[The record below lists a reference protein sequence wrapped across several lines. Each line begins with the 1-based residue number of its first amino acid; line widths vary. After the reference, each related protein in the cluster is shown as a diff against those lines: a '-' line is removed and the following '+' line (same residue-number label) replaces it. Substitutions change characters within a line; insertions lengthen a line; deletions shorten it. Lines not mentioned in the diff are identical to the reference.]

1 MQSSQLQVEG
11 GTSYFSRVSGGERRF
26 IPSLRLS
33 LLVHR
38 TLLADIKAQVLQ
50 TALSQTLQKLISR
63 QRITSTV
70 ATLLL
75 SWRKPRS
82 QLELYLS
89 HVGILLP
96 SNSSEIWLLG
106 FSGQLSWKL
115 FFCDKIQYLFQG
127 SHTSLPDFFHYREC
141 KHPKMKPILRLSF
154 FCIFSYSAPQI
165 YLKK

>member
-96 SNSSEIWLLG
+96 SNSSEI
-106 FSGQLSWKL
+106 
-115 FFCDKIQYLFQG
+115 
-127 SHTSLPDFFHYREC
+127 
-141 KHPKMKPILRLSF
+141 
-154 FCIFSYSAPQI
+154 
-165 YLKK
+165 